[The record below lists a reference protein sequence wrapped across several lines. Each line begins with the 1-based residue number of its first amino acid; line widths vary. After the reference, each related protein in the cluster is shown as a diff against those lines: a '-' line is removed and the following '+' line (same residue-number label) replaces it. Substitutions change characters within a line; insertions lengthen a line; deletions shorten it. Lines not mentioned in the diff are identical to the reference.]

1 MLGLIYLL
9 NCIFLGFAIISDIF
23 QWNGSRELYTFKK
36 KKIGVS
42 SFFFLFPLWFVT
54 GTLIDTWAVYI
65 LACLFH
71 KMQNPLLAANII
83 VMPLSLVVA
92 LFLLYGKFRR
102 AAGELKQSLKRIR
115 TAEVIAFALI
125 LALFLF
131 LFFRTL
137 YFEDGKLHVGLTV
150 FSDFSTHLSMVRS
163 FSQGHNFPTQYTFFA
178 GQDVKYHFMFQFLCG
193 NLEYLGMRID
203 MAMNIPSLLSILSAY
218 MALYVLA
225 VKITGRRAVGYVSML
240 LLTFRSSFSLF
251 IFAGEQPKGEVLK
264 NLVERAEF
272 IGSTNHEDWGL
283 WNLNVYCNQRHLAF
297 SLTVAVLVLILMLP
311 PVFESFKRLYVC
323 RLERRRSELAERI
336 ERTENIEA
344 DESKNRLTFADRLY
358 ADVWTILSD
367 SLLNRM
373 GWLPSDMKTAV
384 FSGLILGLSGFWNG
398 AVFLAVI
405 MVLFFLAVISDR
417 RLEFLAMATIAG
429 ALSLIQSKIFVA
441 GSLFSP
447 EIMYGFL
454 SENRTFAS
462 SLIFMIKL
470 TGLLIPVLLIAFA
483 MAKGHYKYLM
493 FCFSIPIIFA
503 FTISLTPDIAVNHKY
518 IMFAIMLLDI
528 PAADFLTELFAKKNV
543 WVKLLTVICIFV
555 MTVTGIYEFEIMCR
569 MDCKERSFS
578 YAEEDKLTEWVW
590 ENADENDIFLTA
602 NYYLSSQG
610 AGSSLIL
617 SGCKLFNGWQ
627 YFSWSA
633 GYDTAGRDKIAA
645 GIYSS
650 ENRSELLE
658 NVKDSGIR
666 YIVVAFSNRISEDY
680 ELNEDTIAKTFG
692 KVYSEGEGEYMT
704 TIYDTGIIL
713 SE

>member
-297 SLTVAVLVLILMLP
+297 SLTVAILVLILMLP

-323 RLERRRSELAERI
+323 RLERRRSELAERL

-344 DESKNRLTFADRLY
+344 DESKNRLTFGDRLY

-367 SLLNRM
+367 SLLNRT

-417 RLEFLAMATIAG
+417 RLEFLVMAAIAG
-429 ALSLIQSKIFVA
+429 TLSLIQSKVFVD
-441 GSLFSP
+441 GNLFCP
-447 EIMYGFL
+447 QFMYGFL
-454 SENRTFAS
+454 SDNRTFAS

-602 NYYLSSQG
+602 NYYLSSPG

-645 GIYSS
+645 GIYSA